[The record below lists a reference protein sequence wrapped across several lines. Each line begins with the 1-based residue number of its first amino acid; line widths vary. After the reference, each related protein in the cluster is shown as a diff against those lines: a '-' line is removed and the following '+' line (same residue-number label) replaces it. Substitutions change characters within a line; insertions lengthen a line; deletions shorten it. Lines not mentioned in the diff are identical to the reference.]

1 MDNPEITQLLGE
13 WSEGSDEAL
22 ERLIPHVYERMKS
35 LAESAFSREHGGH
48 TLQPTALVHEA
59 FGQLVKS
66 DISWKDR
73 KHFFALSAR
82 MMRRILVDHARA
94 KYSERR
100 GGRALHVT
108 LDDSLAGHESA
119 VAVDL
124 LALDSAMEALEKVDE
139 RKARVIEMHYFGGM
153 TYQELAQVTGIS
165 ESTVHL
171 HIRTAR
177 AFLMS
182 RLEPV

>member
-1 MDNPEITQLLGE
+1 MGNMDITQLLCE
-13 WSEGSDEAL
+13 WSEGSDAAL
-22 ERLIPHVYERMKS
+22 SQLIPRVYARMKT
-35 LAESAFSREHGGH
+35 LAEKAFSGEHCGH

-66 DISWKDR
+66 EISWKDR
-73 KHFFALSAR
+73 KHFYALSAR

-119 VAVDL
+119 LEVDL
-124 LALDSAMEALEKVDE
+124 LALDTAMEALEQVDE
-139 RKARVIEMHYFGGM
+139 KKARVIEMHYFGGL
-153 TYQELAQVTGIS
+153 TYQELAQVTGYA
-165 ESTVHL
+165 ESTIHV

-177 AFLMS
+177 AFLLS
-182 RLEPV
+182 RLGAG